1 MNPSKGNETMI
12 NGVVRATSGSGT
24 LNNPPGNNQVSGSDF
39 TLVELNS
46 NIPNSYNAFYAG
58 WDRSNTAPTNGV
70 SIHHPAGSAKK
81 ISTYSS
87 NLTSDTYNGE
97 RTTRTGSI
105 LDLHVKWLWCYRRGS
120 SGFLFSTK
128 TKELLDN

>member
-46 NIPNSYNAFYAG
+46 NIPNSYNAYYAG
-58 WDRSNTAPTNGV
+58 WDRSNTHQQMASVFITQQE
-70 SIHHPAGSAKK
+70 ALRKFQ
-81 ISTYSS
+81 
-87 NLTSDTYNGE
+87 LTKQFQYTYNGGAYNAHW
-97 RTTRTGSI
+97 RVFGPP
-105 LDLHVKWLWCYRRGS
+105 VN
-120 SGFLFSTK
+120 GFGVTEEVRQAHLF
-128 TKELLDN
+128 